1 MTIRKI
7 IARARGHKHGPITRV
22 VSPSDRIAG
31 LIKPFVFL
39 DYFNH
44 EGTFDGF
51 GMHPHSGIATLTY
64 IVEGSVAY
72 EEREWRRRPIIILA
86 PGRRRPW
93 SREENHRALQSDDG
107 LECMQ

>member
-1 MTIRKI
+1 LFTEVV
-7 IARARGHKHGPITRV
+7 GHTHGPVTRLM
-22 VSPSDRIAG
+22 SPGDLGEI
-31 LIKPFVFL
+31 LKPFVFL
-39 DYFNH
+39 DRIDN
-44 EGTFDGF
+44 EGKTFCGF
-51 GMHPHSGIATLTY
+51 GLHPHSGIATLTY

-93 SREENHRALQSDDG
+93 SREENHRAFQSDDG